1 MIIFTL
7 RRLLLL
13 LVTLFLLTFVGFSL
27 SYFTPHAPLQGAS
40 LWNAWLFWFKGVLHW
55 DFGVSSI
62 NGQLIS
68 EQLKEVFP
76 ATMELCILAFGFAL
90 VVGIPVG
97 MMAGIMRGKWQ
108 DKLISALALIGF
120 SIPIFWLALLLT
132 LFFSLTLGW
141 LPVSGRFDLLYEVK
155 TVTGFALIDAWL
167 SESIWR
173 EEMIVSALRHMVLP
187 VLTLAVAPTTEVI
200 RLMRLSTIE
209 VFDQNYI
216 KAAATRGMSRLT
228 ILRRHVLHNAL
239 PPVIPRLGLQF
250 STMLTLAMITEMVFS
265 WPGLGRWIINAIRQQ
280 DYAAISAGVMVI
292 GALVIIVNVISDI
305 LGALANPLKH
315 KEWYALR

>member
-7 RRLLLL
+7 RRILLLI
-13 LVTLFLLTFVGFSL
+13 VTLFLLTFVGFSL

-40 LWNAWLFWFKGVLHW
+40 LWNAWVFWFNGLIHW

-62 NGQLIS
+62 NGQPIA

-90 VVGIPVG
+90 IVGIPVG
-97 MMAGIMRGKWQ
+97 MIAGITRHKWQ
-108 DKLISALALIGF
+108 DNLINAIALLGF
-120 SIPIFWLALLLT
+120 SIPVFWLT
-132 LFFSLTLGW
+132 LFCSLTLGW

-155 TVTGFALIDAWL
+155 PITGFALIDAWL
-167 SESIWR
+167 SNSPWR
-173 EEMIVSALRHMVLP
+173 DEMVMSAIRHMILP
-187 VLTLAVAPTTEVI
+187 VITLSVAPTTEVI
-200 RLMRLSTIE
+200 RLMRISTIE
-209 VFDQNYI
+209 VYDQNYV
-216 KAAATRGMSRLT
+216 KAAATRGLSRFT

-265 WPGLGRWIINAIRQQ
+265 WPGLGRWLINAIRQQ
-280 DYAAISAGVMVI
+280 DYAAISAGVMVC
-292 GALVIIVNVISDI
+292 GSLVIIVNVISDI
-305 LGALANPLKH
+305 LGAMANPLKH

>member
-7 RRLLLL
+7 RRILLLI
-13 LVTLFLLTFVGFSL
+13 VTLFLLTFVGFSL

-40 LWNAWLFWFKGVLHW
+40 LWNAWVFWFNGLIHW

-62 NGQLIS
+62 NGQPIA

-90 VVGIPVG
+90 IVGIPVG
-97 MMAGIMRGKWQ
+97 MIAGITRHKWQ
-108 DKLISALALIGF
+108 DNLINAI
-120 SIPIFWLALLLT
+120 ALLG
-132 LFFSLTLGW
+132 FCSLTLGW

-155 TVTGFALIDAWL
+155 PITGFALIDAWL
-167 SESIWR
+167 SNSPWR
-173 EEMIVSALRHMVLP
+173 DEMVMSAIRHMILP
-187 VLTLAVAPTTEVI
+187 VITLSVAPTTEVI
-200 RLMRLSTIE
+200 RLMRISTIE
-209 VFDQNYI
+209 VYDQNYV
-216 KAAATRGMSRLT
+216 KAAATRGLSRFT

-265 WPGLGRWIINAIRQQ
+265 WPGLGRWLINAIRQQ
-280 DYAAISAGVMVI
+280 DYAAISAGVMVC
-292 GALVIIVNVISDI
+292 GSLVIIVNVISDI
-305 LGALANPLKH
+305 LGAMANPLKH

>member
-1 MIIFTL
+1 M
-7 RRLLLL
+7 
-13 LVTLFLLTFVGFSL
+13 

-40 LWNAWLFWFKGVLHW
+40 LWNAWLFWFEGVLHW

-62 NGQLIS
+62 NGKLIS
-68 EQLKEVFP
+68 EQLREVFP

-90 VVGIPVG
+90 LIGIPVG
-97 MMAGIMRGKWQ
+97 MIAGVMRNKWP
-108 DKLISALALIGF
+108 DTLISAVALVGF
-120 SIPIFWLALLLT
+120 SIPVFWLALLLT

-155 TVTGFALIDAWL
+155 NVTGFALIDAWL
-167 SESIWR
+167 SDSPWR
-173 EEMIVSALRHMVLP
+173 HEMIVSAARHMVLP

-200 RLMRLSTIE
+200 RLMRISTSE
-209 VFDQNYI
+209 VYDTNYV
-216 KAAATRGMSRLT
+216 KAAATRGVSRRK
-228 ILRRHVLHNAL
+228 ILLRHVLNNAL

-265 WPGLGRWIINAIRQQ
+265 WPGLGRWLINAIRQQ

-305 LGALANPLKH
+305 LGAMANPLKH